1 MPLGICE
8 FWIKQI
14 NLGKNEVLA
23 GVLVLKHFLGG
34 VVKDLGENLLLL
46 RMTQKDD
53 SENQHSQR

>member
-1 MPLGICE
+1 VSFGLNRLTWE
-8 FWIKQI
+8 
-14 NLGKNEVLA
+14 KNEVLA

-34 VVKDLGENLLLL
+34 VVKDLGENLLFL